1 MPYPPEEFLAFY
13 VPAEDDGLA
22 AEHATISALVR
33 EVWAASSPKSE
44 HGVDITETFDAGVES
59 LRAHKAYIDGL
70 GWEHFDPAEFLEGI
84 SRATGQRLG
93 VAHAVGFEVFPM
105 GWGE

>member
-1 MPYPPEEFLAFY
+1 M
-13 VPAEDDGLA
+13 
-22 AEHATISALVR
+22 
-33 EVWAASSPKSE
+33 
-44 HGVDITETFDAGVES
+44 ES

-84 SRATGQRLG
+84 SRATGQRMG

-105 GWGE
+105 GWGD

>member
-1 MPYPPEEFLAFY
+1 MKA
-13 VPAEDDGLA
+13 G
-22 AEHATISALVR
+22 LVR
-33 EVWAASSPKSE
+33 RSPESTSA
-44 HGVDITETFDAGVES
+44 VDITDTFDKGVAS
-59 LRAHKAYIDGL
+59 LRAHQAYIDGL
-70 GWEHFDPAEFLEGI
+70 GWEQFDPAEFLEGM

>member
-1 MPYPPEEFLAFY
+1 MGAIE
-13 VPAEDDGLA
+13 
-22 AEHATISALVR
+22 R
-33 EVWAASSPKSE
+33 EASQRSMRASIAWRKGVWAASSPQSE

-70 GWEHFDPAEFLEGI
+70 GWENFDPAEFLEGI
-84 SRATGQRLG
+84 SRATGQRMG

-105 GWGE
+105 GWGD

>member
-1 MPYPPEEFLAFY
+1 M
-13 VPAEDDGLA
+13 
-22 AEHATISALVR
+22 
-33 EVWAASSPKSE
+33 
-44 HGVDITETFDAGVES
+44 DITDTFEVGVAS
-59 LRAHKAYIDGL
+59 LRAHQAYIDGL
-70 GWEHFDPAEFLEGI
+70 GWEDFDPAEFLEGM